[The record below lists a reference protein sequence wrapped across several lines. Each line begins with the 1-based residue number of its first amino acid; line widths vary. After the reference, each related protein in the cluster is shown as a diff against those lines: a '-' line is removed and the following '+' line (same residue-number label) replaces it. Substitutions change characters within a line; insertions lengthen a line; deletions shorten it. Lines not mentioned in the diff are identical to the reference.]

1 MPDGHQLSSL
11 TNERADASAP
21 YTPPIGLILDG
32 LDTNELEMNKTRVSV
47 TSSFLRFLIGEMA
60 RAMPFDPD
68 YYRHAN
74 PDVEAARLAGDVATL
89 HEHFVLQGYF
99 ERRQPHDLPFD
110 AAYYASNYDD
120 LSRAFDIR
128 DSATLRRHYDGHGW
142 QEGRVGVSWQ
152 RTDADRWVSAAR
164 AGAADAAKPKA

>member
-1 MPDGHQLSSL
+1 MPDGHQISSPAV
-11 TNERADASAP
+11 EQIDESPP
-21 YTPPIGLILDG
+21 YAPPIGLILDG
-32 LDTNELEMNKTRVSV
+32 LDTNELELNKKRVSV

-60 RAMPFDPD
+60 RAMPFDGD

-74 PDVEAARLAGDVATL
+74 PDVEAARLAGDVSTL

-110 AAYYASNYDD
+110 AAYYATNYDD

-128 DSATLRRHYDGHGW
+128 DGLALRRHYDGHGW
-142 QEGRVGVSWQ
+142 QEGRVGVAWQ

-164 AGAADAAKPKA
+164 AGAADASRPEE